1 MIYAKKVTN
10 VLVEISYTFFAWN
23 YYLLENIVYIC
34 SRNKLRN
41 KKMEAIC
48 GLKDV
53 YKVLYQFERQF
64 QVSHEMTINEA
75 MLMCCLQDGDGKSAG
90 ALCEYIGLSPSRV
103 SKIINSV
110 EKMGYIE
117 RSISS
122 EDKRQ
127 MLFSLTTS
135 GWRKIT
141 EKRKIELHIPEL
153 YAQLKS
159 CFEKG

>member
-1 MIYAKKVTN
+1 
-10 VLVEISYTFFAWN
+10 
-23 YYLLENIVYIC
+23 
-34 SRNKLRN
+34 
-41 KKMEAIC
+41 MEAIC

-90 ALCEYIGLSPSRV
+90 TLCEYIGLSPSRV

-141 EKRKIELHIPEL
+141 EMRKIELHIPEL